1 MSTAVKLVF
10 CKGPQQSPE
19 YSCSFSRLLCKSP
32 QQSYTYSCIVTTLQN
47 PLTILSV
54 QLFVY
59 YSAKPP
65 TILRVQLYGNYSA
78 KPPTILRVHLHG
90 YYFAEPPTILRVQLY
105 GDYFAE
111 PPTILPV
118 QLYGYCAA
126 PGRQTARAD
135 RLHGFVFC
143 ALKATIKNHCTS
155 RRSVPLFPSL
165 CTGGAPSHFVREGFS
180 CQVLLAGPSR

>member
-1 MSTAVKLVF
+1 MAVRLIF
-10 CKGPQQSPE
+10 CKSPQQSPE

-90 YYFAEPPTILRVQLY
+90 YYFAEPPTIL
-105 GDYFAE
+105 
-111 PPTILPV
+111 PV
-118 QLYGYCAA
+118 HLYGYCAA